1 MRALAVLLALGLA
14 GCQSAPQNGPQ
25 SAIPNEVGIG
35 TRSTFAIATPA
46 GLVGLD
52 AAGKIIGRIATLP
65 KGAVPSAPV
74 LHPSGRIFFA
84 LSQTLEGLGFGSD
97 IYSVNVDGTDLRAV
111 ITREGPDVFYASPSF
126 EASGNLMYEHRRA
139 A

>member
-52 AAGKIIGRIATLP
+52 AAGKVSGRIASLP
-65 KGAVPSAPV
+65 KRDVPSPAV
-74 LHPSGRIFFA
+74 LHPSGRISFA
-84 LSQTLEGLGFGSD
+84 PSQ
-97 IYSVNVDGTDLRAV
+97 
-111 ITREGPDVFYASPSF
+111 TREGP
-126 EASGNLMYEHRRA
+126 RRA
-139 A
+139 SAVH

>member
-1 MRALAVLLALGLA
+1 MRALAVLLALALA

-52 AAGKIIGRIATLP
+52 AAGKDIGRTATLP
-65 KGAVPSAPV
+65 KSAGPSAPGFPPRRRS
-74 LHPSGRIFFA
+74 LLRLPPEARGP
-84 LSQTLEGLGFGSD
+84 GLGGGC
-97 IYSVNVDGTDLRAV
+97 VW
-111 ITREGPDVFYASPSF
+111 
-126 EASGNLMYEHRRA
+126 
-139 A
+139 

>member
-52 AAGKIIGRIATLP
+52 AAGKILGRIPPLP
-65 KGAVPSAPV
+65 QRAGPSAPGV
-74 LHPSGRIFFA
+74 PPSRRGFFA
-84 LSQTLEGLGFGSD
+84 PPPTPR
-97 IYSVNVDGTDLRAV
+97 GTRLVAR
-111 ITREGPDVFYASPSF
+111 
-126 EASGNLMYEHRRA
+126 N
-139 A
+139 

>member
-46 GLVGLD
+46 GP
-52 AAGKIIGRIATLP
+52 ARPHPPGKINGGQPALP
-65 KGAVPSAPV
+65 LSAP
-74 LHPSGRIFFA
+74 P
-84 LSQTLEGLGFGSD
+84 
-97 IYSVNVDGTDLRAV
+97 
-111 ITREGPDVFYASPSF
+111 
-126 EASGNLMYEHRRA
+126 RA
-139 A
+139 ALPPPRGPGLPPRPPTAQRPRLRVPHA

>member
-52 AAGKIIGRIATLP
+52 AAGKIIGRGATLP
-65 KGAVPSAPV
+65 KSALPSAPGV
-74 LHPSGRIFFA
+74 PPRGRDFFA
-84 LSQTLEGLGFGSD
+84 LSPTPRGLRLWVH
-97 IYSVNVDGTDLRAV
+97 IYIG
-111 ITREGPDVFYASPSF
+111 E
-126 EASGNLMYEHRRA
+126 
-139 A
+139 

>member
-1 MRALAVLLALGLA
+1 MRALAVLLALALA

-52 AAGKIIGRIATLP
+52 AAGKILRRIATLP
-65 KGAVPSAPV
+65 KSAPPSAPAPPSSARDFLWV
-74 LHPSGRIFFA
+74 LRAP
-84 LSQTLEGLGFGSD
+84 EGLR
-97 IYSVNVDGTDLRAV
+97 LRCAV
-111 ITREGPDVFYASPSF
+111 F
-126 EASGNLMYEHRRA
+126 HR
-139 A
+139 

>member
-14 GCQSAPQNGPQ
+14 GCQGAPQNGPQ

-52 AAGKIIGRIATLP
+52 AAGKNIRRLPTLPQSAPPRAPAPPPRRQGLFPLPPTPPGARLRGRI
-65 KGAVPSAPV
+65 
-74 LHPSGRIFFA
+74 HH
-84 LSQTLEGLGFGSD
+84 LE
-97 IYSVNVDGTDLRAV
+97 LRS
-111 ITREGPDVFYASPSF
+111 TG
-126 EASGNLMYEHRRA
+126 
-139 A
+139 

>member
-65 KGAVPSAPV
+65 KGAVPSAPA

-84 LSQTLEGLGFGSD
+84 LSQTLEGLGFGAD
-97 IYSVNVDGTDLRAV
+97 IYSGNLDGTGLPAV
-111 ITREGPDVFYASPSF
+111 LPPRGAGPLFPRPTPH
-126 EASGNLMYEHRRA
+126 ASGQR
-139 A
+139 

>member
-52 AAGKIIGRIATLP
+52 AAGKINRRNPTLP
-65 KGAVPSAPV
+65 KSALPRA
-74 LHPSGRIFFA
+74 PAPPPRGRILFA
-84 LSQTLEGLGFGSD
+84 PSPTPHGLGFGAA
-97 IYSVNVDGTDLRAV
+97 IYNAKVHGTDPR
-111 ITREGPDVFYASPSF
+111 
-126 EASGNLMYEHRRA
+126 
-139 A
+139 